1 MGVVGRWGGIRVV
14 IRSRED
20 DRHEPHFHVMSAERS
35 ASISIAAGQ
44 VYASTLTSQEL
55 REVQQ
60 WAAANRVALKA
71 AWDDIQ
77 AGRSPGQIAWGG

>member
-1 MGVVGRWGGIRVV
+1 MGVIGRRGGIRVV

-44 VYASTLTSQEL
+44 VYASTLTGQEL